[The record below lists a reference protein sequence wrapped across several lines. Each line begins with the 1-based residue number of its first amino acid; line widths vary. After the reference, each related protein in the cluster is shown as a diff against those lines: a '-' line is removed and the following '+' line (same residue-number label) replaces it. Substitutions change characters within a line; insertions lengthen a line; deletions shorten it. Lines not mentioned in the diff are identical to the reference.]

1 MGFNDTEP
9 QRAHGS
15 APDAAQ
21 DIWDSFQAVLDSLD
35 AARAD
40 LYAFDERQGWAE
52 SPPPTWRERSES
64 ARNAGLAEPIPSPF
78 SALAPHPPRPTQPP
92 GDRPEG
98 RDPGRP
104 QPVAPSTGEPKWTG
118 GVDQAD
124 APQDVVVEP
133 LWSRN
138 RQLEAVAPPLTGK
151 QPTASGPDEAY
162 ASPPVTLLPP
172 APLQEGAP
180 RRPGPRSDTTGSAI
194 PQRPAAPSEEL
205 LAPSLEASPPRV
217 RAHAKKKRRGW
228 RRFTSR
234 QDTRVAGVFGLGAV
248 SALIV
253 ASSLLGSDNP
263 SPAVPPTSSGQL
275 DPPLPDDPAPPSGQ
289 LGGNP
294 AAALREIPG
303 TGVLRQ
309 GDSGH
314 GVYELQVRL
323 LQIPNVYEGGAIDG
337 RYDADVRAAV
347 ARFQK
352 WYGVRGDETG
362 VYGDQSRRALMLR
375 TK

>member
-1 MGFNDTEP
+1 M
-9 QRAHGS
+9 
-15 APDAAQ
+15 
-21 DIWDSFQAVLDSLD
+21 LDSLD

-40 LYAFDERQGWAE
+40 LHAFDERQGWAE

-64 ARNAGLAEPIPSPF
+64 ARDVGLAEPIPTRF
-78 SALAPHPPRPTQPP
+78 SALAPPPPRPTQAP

-104 QPVAPSTGEPKWTG
+104 QAVAPSTVESKWTG
-118 GVDQAD
+118 DIDQVD
-124 APQDVVVEP
+124 APQDIVVEP
-133 LWSRN
+133 LWFRN
-138 RQLEAVAPPLTGK
+138 RQLEADPPPLTGE
-151 QPTASGPDEAY
+151 QPTAS
-162 ASPPVTLLPP
+162 
-172 APLQEGAP
+172 
-180 RRPGPRSDTTGSAI
+180 GPRSDTTGSAI
-194 PQRPAAPSEEL
+194 PQRPPAPSEEL
-205 LAPSLEASPPRV
+205 VAPSLEVSPPRV
-217 RAHAKKKRRGW
+217 RAHAKNKRRGW
-228 RRFTSR
+228 RRFTGR
-234 QDTRVAGVFGLGAV
+234 QETRVAGAFGLGAV
-248 SALIV
+248 SGLIV

-263 SPAVPPTSSGQL
+263 TPAVPPTSSGQL
-275 DPPLPDDPAPPSGQ
+275 APPLPDDPAPPSGQ
-289 LGGNP
+289 RGGNP

-314 GVYELQVRL
+314 GVSELQVRL

>member
-1 MGFNDTEP
+1 M
-9 QRAHGS
+9 
-15 APDAAQ
+15 Q

-52 SPPPTWRERSES
+52 SPPPTWRERSEP
-64 ARNAGLAEPIPSPF
+64 ARNAGLAEPIPSLF
-78 SALAPHPPRPTQPP
+78 SPPLPPRSTQSA
-92 GDRPEG
+92 GDRLEG

-104 QPVAPSTGEPKWTG
+104 QALAPSAVEPKWPR
-118 GVDQAD
+118 GVRQVD
-124 APQDVVVEP
+124 APQDVVVKP
-133 LWSRN
+133 LWLCN
-138 RQLEAVAPPLTGK
+138 RQLEAAPPPLAGK
-151 QPTASGPDEAY
+151 RPTASGPDEAY
-162 ASPPVTLLPP
+162 ASPPVTFLPP
-172 APLQEGAP
+172 APLQEDAP
-180 RRPGPRSDTTGSAI
+180 RRTGRRSDTTGSTI

-205 LAPSLEASPPRV
+205 LAPPLGASPPRV
-217 RAHAKKKRRGW
+217 RAHAKNKRRGW

-234 QDTRVAGVFGLGAV
+234 RDTRVAGVFGLGAV
-248 SALIV
+248 SGLIA
-253 ASSLLGSDNP
+253 ASSLLVSDNP
-263 SPAVPPTSSGQL
+263 APAVPPTSSGQL
-275 DPPLPDDPAPPSGQ
+275 APPLPDDPAPPSGQ

-294 AAALREIPG
+294 AADLAEIPG

-323 LQIPNVYEGGAIDG
+323 LQIPNVYEGGAIGG
-337 RYDADVRAAV
+337 RYDADVRTAV

-362 VYGDQSRRALMLR
+362 VYGDQTRRALMLR

>member
-1 MGFNDTEP
+1 M
-9 QRAHGS
+9 
-15 APDAAQ
+15 
-21 DIWDSFQAVLDSLD
+21 LDSLD

-52 SPPPTWRERSES
+52 IPPATWCERSEPAMS
-64 ARNAGLAEPIPSPF
+64 AGLAEPIPSLF
-78 SALAPHPPRPTQPP
+78 SPPAPPPPRPTQPA
-92 GDRPEG
+92 GDRLEG

-104 QPVAPSTGEPKWTG
+104 QAVAPSAAEPEWTG
-118 GVDQAD
+118 GVRQVD

-133 LWSRN
+133 LWFRN
-138 RQLEAVAPPLTGK
+138 RQLETVPPPLAGK
-151 QPTASGPDEAY
+151 RPTASGTDEAY
-162 ASPPVTLLPP
+162 ASPPVTFLPP
-172 APLQEGAP
+172 APLQEDAP
-180 RRPGPRSDTTGSAI
+180 RRAGSDITGSAI
-194 PQRPAAPSEEL
+194 PQRPAAPSEDL
-205 LAPSLEASPPRV
+205 LAPPLEASPGRV
-217 RAHAKKKRRGW
+217 RAHAKDKRRGW
-228 RRFTSR
+228 RPFTSR
-234 QDTRVAGVFGLGAV
+234 RDTRVAGVFGLGAV
-248 SALIV
+248 SGLIV

-263 SPAVPPTSSGQL
+263 APVVPPTSSGQL
-275 DPPLPDDPAPPSGQ
+275 APPLPDGPAPPSGQ

-294 AAALREIPG
+294 AAALPEIPA

-337 RYDADVRAAV
+337 RYGADVRAAV

-352 WYGVRGDETG
+352 WYSVRGDETG
-362 VYGDQSRRALMLR
+362 VYGDQTRRALMLR